1 MTMEHGLD
9 RFSPA
14 GMKAGYAQASAGSM
28 SQGFI
33 AGELRRDTD
42 HSAASRVA
50 RLAWFELA
58 AAATRRS
65 LAQDLATDLGLLD
78 LDSADL
84 DGFYLDMGA
93 PRTVSR

>member
-65 LAQDLATDLGLLD
+65 LAQDMAADIGLPD
-78 LDSADL
+78 MDGVDL
-84 DGFYLDMGA
+84 DGFDLTLGA
-93 PRTVSR
+93 SRVVSR